1 MKKWDL
7 PLWVMNL
14 IFQTWA
20 HIKKDLLIY
29 ETPLVKIKD
38 KAERVYGYQNEEL
51 NQSAFLNVN
60 STLSCIL
67 KSTHHLNFDFR

>member
-1 MKKWDL
+1 
-7 PLWVMNL
+7 MNL

-51 NQSAFLNVN
+51 NQDVVSIAYEF
-60 STLSCIL
+60 
-67 KSTHHLNFDFR
+67 